1 MATSVHGIGNRGRLL
16 PDILLT
22 GNSLL
27 NEYIDNCASSYYDFW
42 KIITLF
48 TRGSLVYTG
57 EHNGTV
63 VYAYTYKGGRCIQM
77 FQVLKISEVVW

>member
-57 EHNGTV
+57 EHNDTETLKMSAWGTHP
-63 VYAYTYKGGRCIQM
+63 TTTDTKGHP
-77 FQVLKISEVVW
+77 LYSAP

>member
-1 MATSVHGIGNRGRLL
+1 MATSVHGGGNWGRLL

-48 TRGSLVYTG
+48 TRGPLYMRAAT
-57 EHNGTV
+57 TV
-63 VYAYTYKGGRCIQM
+63 ASEAAHCEPMHSAIVIAR
-77 FQVLKISEVVW
+77 VLW